1 MMAQRRTIVIKDI
14 ATLAKSASVA
24 TAALS
29 SEVKRTALGNI
40 AQALLDHQD
49 EIIAAN
55 ESDLVQARKDNLAT
69 ALLKRLKFDADKIKE
84 AAAGINS
91 LIKLPDPVGKT
102 LKCTELDTGLELFQ
116 VTCPIGVL
124 GIIFESRPDALV
136 QISALALTSGNCVL
150 LKGGSEAMHTNRIL
164 FDIIYQ
170 ASIDSGI
177 PRNWMGLIE
186 TRDDVKEMLSLD
198 DCIDLIIPR
207 GGNAFVQYI
216 MQNSNIMVLGH
227 ADGICHVYIDCDANI
242 DMAVDVAFDSKC
254 QYAAVC
260 NAMETL
266 LVHEQI
272 ANAVLPKLKDVY
284 TKAGVTLVG
293 CEKSR
298 KVIDINAASE
308 ADWQTEYN
316 DLTLSIKIVTDV
328 DDAITHVNHYGSS
341 HTDAIVT
348 GNQATAATFLNLCDT
363 ANAYWNCSTR
373 YADGFRYGLGA
384 EVGVSTNKI
393 HARGPVG
400 LEGLVSY
407 KYIMIGNGQVVSDY
421 SGDDGKAYTHKVLDK
436 DCPL

>member
-1 MMAQRRTIVIKDI
+1 MIKDI
-14 ATLAKSASVA
+14 AILAKNASVA
-24 TAALS
+24 TAVLS
-29 SEVKRTALGNI
+29 SDQKRTALGNI
-40 AQALLDHQD
+40 AAALLAQQD
-49 EIIAAN
+49 KIIAAN
-55 ESDLVQARKDNLAT
+55 KKDIVQAEKDDLAS

-91 LIKLPDPVGKT
+91 LITLADPVGKT
-102 LKCTELDTGLELFQ
+102 LKCTELDAGLELFQ

-164 FDIIYQ
+164 FEIIYH

-177 PRNWMGLIE
+177 PENWMGLIE
-186 TRDDVKEMLSLD
+186 TREDVKEMLSLD

-227 ADGICHVYIDCDANI
+227 ADGICHVYIDCDA
-242 DMAVDVAFDSKC
+242 DVEMAVNIAFDSKC

-272 ANAVLPKLKDVY
+272 ANVVLPKLKDVY
-284 TKAGVTLVG
+284 TKAGVTLLG
-293 CEKSR
+293 CERSCQI
-298 KVIDINAASE
+298 IDIESASV

-316 DLTLSIKIVTDV
+316 DLTLSIKIVADV
-328 DDAITHVNHYGSS
+328 AEAITHINRYGSS
-341 HTDAIVT
+341 HTDSIVT
-348 GNQATAATFLNLCDT
+348 GNQATATQFLHLCDT

-407 KYIMIGNGQVVSDY
+407 KYIMIGNGQVVADY
-421 SGDDGKAYTHKVLDK
+421 SGDNAKTYTHKTLDK
-436 DCPL
+436 NCPL